1 MTVDTEKELA
11 ALREIGR
18 IVATVLR
25 QMMDASEPGMTTL
38 ELDQLGRQ
46 LLDHHEANSAPKSM
60 YDFPGYT
67 CISVNEEAAH
77 GIPGP
82 RVLKP
87 GDVVNIDVSAEKNG
101 FFADT
106 GGTLVMPP
114 CTPIQSRLLHATRT
128 ALDEA
133 CNYISDGRPVNGIG
147 KTIERVAR
155 RNRFRVI
162 ENLCG
167 HGVGRSLHEEP
178 QEIRGT
184 YLAADKRI
192 LKKGQVIAIE
202 PFLSTRSR
210 VASET
215 GDGWTLATD
224 KGNLSAQFEHTIVVT
239 GKRPILLTVA

>member
-1 MTVDTEKELA
+1 
-11 ALREIGR
+11 
-18 IVATVLR
+18 
-25 QMMDASEPGMTTL
+25 
-38 ELDQLGRQ
+38 
-46 LLDHHEANSAPKSM
+46 
-60 YDFPGYT
+60 
-67 CISVNEEAAH
+67 
-77 GIPGP
+77 
-82 RVLKP
+82 
-87 GDVVNIDVSAEKNG
+87 
-101 FFADT
+101 
-106 GGTLVMPP
+106 
-114 CTPIQSRLLHATRT
+114 
-128 ALDEA
+128 
-133 CNYISDGRPVNGIG
+133 VNGIG

>member
-1 MTVDTEKELA
+1 
-11 ALREIGR
+11 
-18 IVATVLR
+18 VL
-25 QMMDASEPGMTTL
+25 
-38 ELDQLGRQ
+38 
-46 LLDHHEANSAPKSM
+46 N
-60 YDFPGYT
+60 
-67 CISVNEEAAH
+67 
-77 GIPGP
+77 
-82 RVLKP
+82 P

-106 GGTLVMPP
+106 GGTLVTPP
-114 CTPIQSRLLHATRT
+114 CSQVKSRLLHATRT

-133 CNYISDGRPVNGIG
+133 CDYIRAGRSVNGIG

-184 YLAADKRI
+184 YLPTDKRT
-192 LKKGQVIAIE
+192 LVKGQVIAIE

-215 GDGWTLATD
+215 GDGWTLATG

-239 GKRPILLTVA
+239 PNRPILLTVA